1 MVNFPAE
8 IWVALGLIAGAGVLG
23 FLHALASIV
32 RNEAIVHD
40 TKIRVVNLRQ
50 KYARQL
56 AAAEQGEVSED
67 VIILPDAPGAPGSI
81 AKAAA

>member
-8 IWVALGLIAGAGVLG
+8 IWVALGVIAGAGVLG

-50 KYARQL
+50 KYAKQL
-56 AAAEQGEVSED
+56 AAAEQGEVAED
-67 VIILPDAPGAPGSI
+67 VIILPDPPPTPAI
-81 AKAAA
+81 AKQAA